1 MTPRI
6 RPAGPADRPFVVD
19 AARRL
24 ATFHPPAWRSAEEI
38 VAGELRSLEAFF
50 ATPSPTSALLIAE
63 GPERERLGFAYL
75 EELRDYFTLEA
86 HGHIGMLVVREMTE
100 GQGVGGALMRAA
112 ESWAR
117 ERGYRKL
124 TLTVFGSNRAA
135 QAIYEHLGY
144 GLETLRYV
152 KVL

>member
-1 MTPRI
+1 MTARI
-6 RPAGPADRPFVVD
+6 RPASPADRPFVVE

-24 ATFHPPAWRSAEEI
+24 AGFHPPAWRSAEEI

-50 ATPSPTSALLIAE
+50 TTPSPTSALLIAE
-63 GPERERLGFAYL
+63 SLENARLGFAYL

-86 HGHIGMLVVREMTE
+86 HGHVGMLVVREEAE
-100 GQGVGGALMRAA
+100 GKGIGGALLRAA
-112 ESWAR
+112 EGWAR

-124 TLTVFGSNRAA
+124 TLTVFDSNRAA
-135 QAIYEHLGY
+135 RAVYEHLGY
-144 GLETLRYV
+144 GPETLRYV

>member
-1 MTPRI
+1 MTATI
-6 RPAGPADRPFVVD
+6 RPANAADRSFVVE

-24 ATFHPPAWRSAEEI
+24 AGFHPPAWRSAEEI
-38 VAGELRSLEAFF
+38 VAGEVRSLEAFF
-50 ATPSPTSALLIAE
+50 TAPSPTSALLIAE
-63 GPERERLGFAYL
+63 GVKGARLGFAYL

-86 HGHIGMLVVREMTE
+86 HGHVGMLVVMEDAE
-100 GQGVGGALMRAA
+100 GQGIGGALMRAA
-112 ESWAR
+112 EGWAR

-124 TLTVFGSNRAA
+124 TLTVFHSNRDAR
-135 QAIYEHLGY
+135 AIYEHLGY